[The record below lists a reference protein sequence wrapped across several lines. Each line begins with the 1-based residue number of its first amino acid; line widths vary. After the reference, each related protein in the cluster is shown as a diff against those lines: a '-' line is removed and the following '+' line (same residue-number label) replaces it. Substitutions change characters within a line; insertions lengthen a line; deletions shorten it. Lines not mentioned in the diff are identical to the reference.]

1 MTSFTAACIQMTSGT
16 DPEENLKVSSDLI
29 REAIS
34 QGADFIATPE
44 VTNMLE
50 PYKVEAKRKAQL
62 QEDDITLAAYRAL
75 AAEHKKWI
83 MAGSLV
89 IKKPDDDRLANRCF
103 LINPDGNIAAWY
115 DKIHMFDVELDNGE
129 THKESNAYAPGE
141 RAVTTGTPWGRLGL
155 AICYDVRFAH
165 LFQDLA
171 INGQAEMFT
180 VPAAF
185 THTTGKAHW
194 HTLLRARA
202 IENGAFIIAP
212 GQCGHHSET
221 RHTFG
226 HSLIIDPW
234 GKVLADGGE
243 EPGVVIADIDMT
255 QVERRRRQIPNL
267 KNLRPYDMDVMS
279 ADRAAA
285 E

>member
-1 MTSFTAACIQMTSGT
+1 MTKFTAACIQMTSST
-16 DPEENLKVSSDLI
+16 EPVENLEISSELI
-29 REAIS
+29 HKAIS
-34 QGADFIATPE
+34 AGADFIATPE

-50 PYKVEAKRKAQL
+50 PYKAEAKRKAQFE
-62 QEDDITLAAYRAL
+62 EDDLTLKAYQAL
-75 AAEHKKWI
+75 ASENKKWI

-89 IKKPDDDRLANRCF
+89 IKKPDDDRLANRSY
-103 LINPDGNIAAWY
+103 LISPDGEIAAWY
-115 DKIHMFDVELDNGE
+115 DKIHMFDVELDTGE

-141 RAVTTGTPWGRLGL
+141 RAVTVQTDWGILGM

-171 INGQAEMFT
+171 IKGQAELLT

-185 THTTGKAHW
+185 THTTGEAHW

-212 GQCGHHSET
+212 AQCGHHSET

-243 EPGVVIADIDMT
+243 EPGITLAEIDMSN
-255 QVERRRRQIPNL
+255 VSKRRRQIPNL
-267 KNLRPYDMDVMS
+267 KNLRPYTLDGS
-279 ADRAAA
+279 LTEQTAA